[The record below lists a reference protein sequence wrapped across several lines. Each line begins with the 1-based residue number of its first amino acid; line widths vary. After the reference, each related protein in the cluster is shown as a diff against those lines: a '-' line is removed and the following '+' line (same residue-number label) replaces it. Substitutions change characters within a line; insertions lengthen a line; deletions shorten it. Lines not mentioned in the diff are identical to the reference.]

1 MVTKK
6 TYQDYFDVLGFNES
20 SSIPGGVQNYDTEN
34 AFGFIGKYQFGEAA
48 LFDLGYYGIDKSDG
62 NLFKNDWIGNWSGKN
77 GINSKKDYFNQG
89 SVQETIIYDWHDIL
103 WARIKF
109 LGLDAYEG
117 QILNGHLIT
126 ISGMLAA
133 SHLLG
138 AGSQSSDTTG
148 LRGYLLS
155 GAVFSPEDANGT
167 TANQYMTLFE
177 GFQTPFVV
185 DHSKAEIIPGGKGAD
200 VLTGFGGDDTL
211 IGKENTDAAIYL
223 NNSAEYDVEKNSDGI
238 WTIKQKNSG
247 SDGTDILVDI
257 ERIKF
262 PDISLALDL
271 AGNAGITAKI
281 LGAVFGRESVSNK
294 VYAGIGLSL
303 LDDGMSYEALMQLA
317 INVALGANATNHTAV
332 VDLLYE
338 NVVGFKPSAAEET
351 YFVELLDSG
360 AYTAAS
366 IGIVAAE
373 NALNQANIDLVGL
386 SQDGLAYFVP
396 L

>member
-1 MVTKK
+1 MTKK

-48 LFDLGYYGIDKSDG
+48 LFDLGYYGIDESDG

-77 GINSKKDYFNQG
+77 GINSKQDYFSNG
-89 SVQETIIYDWHDIL
+89 LVQETIIYDWHDIL
-103 WARIKF
+103 WGRVKL
-109 LGLDAYEG
+109 LGLDKYEG
-117 QILNGHLIT
+117 QILNNRPIT
-126 ISGMLAA
+126 ISGMLAV

-138 AGSQSSDTTG
+138 AGSQSSDIAG

-155 GAVFSPEDANGT
+155 GAVFSPKDGNGT
-167 TANQYMTLFE
+167 AANEYMTLFE

-185 DHSKAEIIPGGKGAD
+185 DHSKAEIISGGAGTD

-211 IGKENTDAAIYL
+211 IGKENIDAAIYL
-223 NNSAEYDVEKNSDGI
+223 NNYTDYDIKKNSDGI
-238 WTIKQKNSG
+238 WTIEQKNSG

-271 AGNAGITAKI
+271 IGSAGTTAKI
-281 LGAVFGRESVSNK
+281 LGAVFGREAVSNK
-294 VYAGIGLSL
+294 IYAGIGLSL

-317 INVALGANATNHTAV
+317 IDVALGANATNHTAV

-338 NVVGFKPSAAEET
+338 NVVGFEPSTADEA

-360 AYTAAS
+360 TYTIAS
-366 IGIVAAE
+366 IGILAAE

-386 SQDGLAYFVP
+386 SEDGLAYFVSI
-396 L
+396 